1 MRKYSLR
8 NWSTRDFIHRKKKSI
23 CLCTFKSAILLHVTR
38 VLMKIFR
45 TRSRDVTD
53 QCQIMFGM
61 LPIEHHVFLRK
72 VRFLLRFK
80 NSDKWIC
87 SLFLDN
93 ASSEIKLICKKY
105 SANVNNIYT
114 CIRSAA
120 FERDWTVYLL
130 CLVKLF
136 VVFILLPF
144 GE

>member
-1 MRKYSLR
+1 VSHAAVKSFDRRGVSCKNARTVQFSGGVEKCPR
-8 NWSTRDFIHRKKKSI
+8 NIMPRNIST
-23 CLCTFKSAILLHVTR
+23 LHYNYPAY
-38 VLMKIFR
+38 
-45 TRSRDVTD
+45 

-61 LPIEHHVFLRK
+61 LPVKHHVFLRK

-80 NSDKWIC
+80 NSDNLIC

-105 SANVNNIYT
+105 SANVNNIF
-114 CIRSAA
+114 IHALDVLHL
-120 FERDWTVYLL
+120 ERDWTVYLL